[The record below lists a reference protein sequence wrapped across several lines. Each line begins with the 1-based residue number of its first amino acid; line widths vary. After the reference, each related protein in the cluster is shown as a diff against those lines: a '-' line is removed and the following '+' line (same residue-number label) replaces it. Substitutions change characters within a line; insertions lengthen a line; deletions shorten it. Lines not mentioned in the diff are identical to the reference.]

1 MIQWKKVFV
10 SSRFLFDFIHLCN
23 SNIGKTAWNQSYCIY
38 HLWDNKHA
46 HWASAALCVDWIR
59 SKISRCDQGRDRVR
73 LKDLRLHLPMNIW
86 CLSEAR
92 ASDPLSGHWGVGG
105 NLPYLHLATFQQFLM
120 RMFPHSCCAKELC
133 SSCLHQIKIVP
144 LILNHCRLVFF
155 SLPRL
160 SQNTVIHTSFKKQTL
175 FHTVRLPIPADTEQ
189 LFGSELASESLSAQL
204 DVGCSQQIKISSWQS
219 QANQVVK
226 WPQSYFDTQAA
237 T

>member
-155 SLPRL
+155 LP
-160 SQNTVIHTSFKKQTL
+160 SSPESKYSDSYFIQKANTVPYCETANTSRYWTIVWLRTGIWK
-175 FHTVRLPIPADTEQ
+175 P
-189 LFGSELASESLSAQL
+189 LSATRCWL
-204 DVGCSQQIKISSWQS
+204 QS
-219 QANQVVK
+219 ANKNQ
-226 WPQSYFDTQAA
+226 
-237 T
+237 